1 MSTPDLTVCIPAY
14 NAQEHLDAAIRS
26 VADQVVD
33 AEVEI
38 LVCDDGSTDGTAEAL
53 ARLQQEYPNIRVI
66 TNAVNRGRPYAR
78 NRLLEQAQGR
88 FLTWHDADDIK
99 YPGMLA
105 AQLHHL
111 LKLEHEGGEEAVR
124 GIVVYTNFHRWWSD
138 TAEPTLVAPE
148 QPDDPLEALLSAR
161 FDAYL
166 WLTMGLTET
175 YRAAGPFDEKMPRLQ
190 DLAYFVRF
198 AELGG
203 QFVHIVGDEPFCVYH
218 KDDSGRGSN
227 DVWKSW
233 CRIWR
238 LNRHHYKSYG
248 MVNARRW
255 RRHHYKVARRFAKAN
270 GDVAVWRKVALLE
283 VLYVIRGRLRRVIFD
298 A

>member
-1 MSTPDLTVCIPAY
+1 VPDITVCIPAY
-14 NAQEHLDAAIRS
+14 NAEARLEESIRS
-26 VADQVVD
+26 VADQVVE

-38 LVCDDGSTDGTAEAL
+38 LVCDDGSTDGTGAVL
-53 ARLQQEYPNIRVI
+53 LDLQREYPNIRI
-66 TNAVNRGRPYAR
+66 LTNEVNRGRPHTR
-78 NRLLEQAQGR
+78 NRLLDEARGR
-88 FLTWHDADDIK
+88 FLTWHDADDVK

-105 AQLHHL
+105 AQLDHL
-111 LKLEHEGGEEAVR
+111 RQLEGEGGAEAIR
-124 GIVVYTNFHRWWSD
+124 GVVVYTNFHRWWSHAD
-138 TAEPTLVAPE
+138 APVLVTPEEPLDAM
-148 QPDDPLEALLSAR
+148 EALLSAR

-166 WLTMGLTET
+166 WLTMGLTQT

-190 DLAYFVRF
+190 DLAYFLRF

-203 QFVHIVGDEPFCVYH
+203 RFVHVGSDEPFCVYH

-238 LNRHHYKSYG
+238 LNRHHFKSYG
-248 MVNARRW
+248 LINARRW

-270 GDVAVWRKVALLE
+270 GDVLVWRKVALLE
-283 VLYVIRGRLRRVIFD
+283 ALYMIRGRLRRVIFD